1 MGELRFTVHP
11 PELFEAYGHF
21 DQAYVT
27 GHDLLPTSKHIVIEN
42 GQLVCH
48 HSVGQSATFFLPWP
62 VDGLGQLMLRTA
74 TLLDRP
80 KPYQLQ
86 VELAR
91 GKLNQVR
98 SQLADWQSA
107 GLEPSRASRESL
119 DQAMRHFVRAVSH
132 QHDPA
137 TTAAEATLA
146 LKHGVAA
153 AESLTRDY
161 TRQALTARHRQ
172 YAQLGTLLACSLGH
186 SPPQKKWHRK
196 LLSAFNSA
204 VVPVNWKHVEPNEGE
219 YCWDAYDRQVRWCQ
233 KNRLVTRGGPLLHF
247 GPEGIPDWL
256 WLWEGDFAN
265 LVSFASDF
273 AETVVSRYLGRVRV
287 WVVTSGA
294 NSAELL
300 SLNEEQRLRLTVKI
314 LEVARQIDPDA
325 QFVIR
330 IDQPWGQYASARSDQ
345 LSPLDF
351 ADALLRADLGLS
363 GVDLEIAVGYQP
375 GGVVPRDLMELSLL
389 LDRWANLG
397 VPLWLTLAFPSS
409 DEPDPLA
416 KRKVLPAKAAWRRAW
431 DEQAQADWLGVAVR
445 LALAKPAIQG
455 IACTHFS
462 DAELHDWPHAGLLR
476 EDGTPKPAFEEL
488 VRIRREH
495 LR

>member
-11 PELFEAYGHF
+11 LELLEVYAPF

-27 GHDLLPTSKHIVIEN
+27 GHDLLPTSKQILVEK
-42 GQLVCH
+42 GQLICR

-62 VDGLGQLMLRTA
+62 VEGFGRPMLRTA

-80 KPYQLQ
+80 QPYQLQ

-98 SQLADWQSA
+98 SQLAEWQLA
-107 GLEPSRASRESL
+107 GLEPSPASDEAL
-119 DQAMRHFVRAVSH
+119 HQAMRHLVRAVAQ

-137 TTAAEATLA
+137 TAASESDSALHYALIAAEC
-146 LKHGVAA
+146 
-153 AESLTRDY
+153 LTRDY
-161 TRQALTARHRQ
+161 TRQALAWRHRQ
-172 YAQLGTLLACSLGH
+172 YPQLGTLLACSLGH
-186 SPPQKKWHRK
+186 SPLQRKWHRK

-204 VVPVNWKHVEPNEGE
+204 VVPVNWKHIEPNEGE

-233 KNRLVTRGGPLLHF
+233 KYRLVTRGGPLLNF

-265 LVSFASDF
+265 LVSFVSDF
-273 AETVVSRYLGRVRV
+273 VETVVSRYLGKIRV

-294 NSAELL
+294 NSTDLL

-330 IDQPWGQYASARSDQ
+330 IDQPWGQYAAARSDQ

-375 GGVVPRDLMELSLL
+375 GGVVPRDLMEFSRL
-389 LDRWANLG
+389 LDRWAALG
-397 VPLWLTLAFPSS
+397 APLQLTLGFPSS
-409 DEPDPLA
+409 SNPDPQA
-416 KRKVLPAKAAWRRAW
+416 KRKVLPAAGAWRRAW
-431 DEQAQADWLGVAVR
+431 DEKAQAEWLGDIIR
-445 LALAKPAIQG
+445 LALAKPPIQG
-455 IACTHFS
+455 IALTHFS
-462 DAELHDWPHAGLLR
+462 DAEVHDWPHAGLLR
-476 EDGTPKPAFEEL
+476 ADGTPKPAFEEL